1 MERAIVSILNFRGS
15 RDGHSAWA
23 RNRSF
28 WINREE
34 TRHDFLPLLGKQMK
48 ATRSQQETQRHGR
61 FTFRNYYKWN
71 PFVFTFI
78 LLILCMCYSFY
89 WGGGIVY
96 LCIIF
101 CMIYFYIKSQW
112 VQYVYYITFLSVLVH
127 TSVVSL
133 IYRVYTNTYFWTNA
147 NNICFYGSIRKCII
161 HLILNVLRFYK

>member
-89 WGGGIVY
+89 WGGGNRIFMYNFLYDIFLYKISMGTIRIFHY
-96 LCIIF
+96 LFICSSPYF
-101 CMIYFYIKSQW
+101 CC
-112 VQYVYYITFLSVLVH
+112 
-127 TSVVSL
+127 VVSISR
-133 IYRVYTNTYFWTNA
+133 IY
-147 NNICFYGSIRKCII
+147 
-161 HLILNVLRFYK
+161 